1 MSIRSVAAVA
11 VVLAVA
17 ACDSSAEGSRTCEGD
32 CAPHAIV
39 EGGQVNAHA
48 IAVAKDNVYWGT
60 QPQGGNPNLLRR
72 ASASG
77 GQVSDIAT
85 DAGRF
90 ELGSNGD
97 AIFFARAG
105 ALLRLDAGS
114 TTPTTLV
121 AKLGSTVESIAANAS
136 HVYWSN
142 GTDIKRVPTLGGEP
156 ETIYSTPQVARIAI
170 DASNVYFAEGINNT
184 LQSVAI
190 DAPSPKTPRTLASQG
205 DTMRFSIWNGTAY
218 FANQREMTIKA
229 VPVTGGTAAVVA
241 ETESGPLSI
250 AADATGIYYG
260 TQQGLSHV
268 PLGGGVPEPI
278 TASDGQSHMVLDITI
293 AGDHV
298 YWIDY
303 SYQALFRARK

>member
-1 MSIRSVAAVA
+1 MRTFGVVGVAIC
-11 VVLAVA
+11 LA
-17 ACDSSAEGSRTCEGD
+17 ACDESMEPGARACGTD

-48 IAVAKDNVYWGT
+48 IAIAKDNVYWGT
-60 QPQGGNPNLLRR
+60 EPQGGKPNLLRR

-77 GQVSDIAT
+77 GQVSDVTT

-97 AIFFARAG
+97 AIFFVRAG
-105 ALLRLDAGS
+105 ALVRLDAGA

-121 AKLGSTVESIAANAS
+121 EKLGGTSVESLAANAT

-142 GTDIKRVPTLGGEP
+142 GTDIRRMPIAGGTP
-156 ETIYSTPQVARIAI
+156 ETVYSAPQVARIAI
-170 DASNVYFAEGINNT
+170 DATNVYFAEGINNT
-184 LQSVAI
+184 LQAVAI

-205 DTMRFSIWNGTAY
+205 DTMRFAVWNGTAY
-218 FANQREMTIKA
+218 FANQREMTIKR
-229 VPVTGGTAAVVA
+229 VPVTGGTAALVA
-241 ETESGPLSI
+241 ETEAGPLSI
-250 AADATGIYYG
+250 AADDSGVYYG

-268 PLGGGVPEPI
+268 PLSGGRSDPI
-278 TASDGQSHMVLDITI
+278 TPLDGQSHMVLDVAI

-303 SYQALFRARK
+303 SYQALFRARR